1 MKKKFLSG
9 LMALAIA
16 IPCAFGLVGC
26 GEDPADPTTPPAT
39 HTHSYAVC
47 DEYLVV
53 EDKAYH
59 ATKKCDCGDYEKTEL
74 ADYII
79 ATPETAQE
87 ILDGEI
93 NNKTVVFA
101 SGEYGTLKVR
111 PTRETV
117 DKIYVYDVAN
127 PAVYGAEKTLDE
139 VKDTTTGSY
148 YYVRELNNVKFVG
161 AVGAEFKGVFSIQ
174 SKAYNVINYLN
185 NAGIGLDAEDDFD
198 IIRNIAVVDTNGN
211 GEIVAEDIAY
221 VDHITLESVMFEQM
235 NFTGKKG
242 RIFIGRTYDV
252 KVENIAVMNCSFVT
266 EEEWP
271 TTSYS
276 CSAVQLESQ
285 NITSEIKNIK
295 IENCVIDGH
304 YQGVRVGNAN
314 NVSIKNNTIKNS
326 THNLINIQG
335 SYTKG
340 GVLIEGNTLENGTD
354 RAIRFYVLDN
364 ATVVIKDNTFV
375 NASKSNGEILKAE
388 ASATGSS
395 IELDGNTYGG
405 VAITDATYT
414 TEETP
419 TIVVSKP
426 A

>member
-1 MKKKFLSG
+1 MKKKIFSVFT
-9 LMALAIA
+9 ALCLAL
-16 IPCAFGLVGC
+16 PLAFGLVGC
-26 GEDPADPTTPPAT
+26 GDDPADPPAT
-39 HTHSYAVC
+39 HTHAYSTC
-47 DEYLVV
+47 DEYVVV

-59 ATKKCDCGDYEKTEL
+59 ATEKCSCGDYKKTEL
-74 ADYII
+74 EDYII
-79 ATPETAQE
+79 ATPETAQ
-87 ILDGEI
+87 IVLDGNI

-101 SGEYGTLKVR
+101 SGEYGTLKIR

-117 DKIYVYDVAN
+117 DKIHVYDVVN
-127 PAVYGAEKTLDE
+127 PTEFGAEKTLDE

-148 YYVRELNNVKFVG
+148 HYVRELNNVKFVG

-174 SKAYNVINYLN
+174 SKKYNVYDYFG
-185 NAGIGLDAEDDFD
+185 NAGLGLEDETDFD

-211 GEIVAEDIAY
+211 ADIVVNDIAY
-221 VDHITLESVMFEQM
+221 ADHVKINTVMFEKM
-235 NFTGKKG
+235 NFSGKKG
-242 RIFIGRTYDV
+242 RIFVGREYDAT
-252 KVENIAVMNCSFVT
+252 VENVAVIGCSFVT

-276 CSAVQLESQ
+276 CSAVQFEVLNGTAEM
-285 NITSEIKNIK
+285 KNIK

-304 YQGVRVGNAN
+304 YQGVRVANGN

-354 RAIRFYVLDN
+354 RAIRFYVLDD
-364 ATVVIKDNTFV
+364 ATVVIKDNAFV

-388 ASATGSS
+388 SSAAGSS

>member
-93 NNKTVVFA
+93 NGKTVVLS

-117 DKIYVYDVAN
+117 DKIYAYDVAN
-127 PAVYGAEKTLDE
+127 PTIYGAEKTLDE

-148 YYVRELNNVKFVG
+148 HYVRELNNVKFVG

-174 SKAYNVINYLN
+174 SKKYNVYDYFH
-185 NAGIGLDAEDDFD
+185 NAGMGLEEVEDFD
-198 IIRNIAVVDTNGN
+198 VIRNIAVVDTNGN
-211 GEIVAEDIAY
+211 ADIVANDVAY
-221 VDHITLESVMFEQM
+221 ADHINVDSVMFEKM
-235 NFTGKKG
+235 NFTGNKG
-242 RIFIGRTYDV
+242 RIFVGREYDAT
-252 KVENIAVMNCSFVT
+252 VENVAFMNCSFVT

-276 CSAVQLESQ
+276 CSAIQFEVLNGTAEM
-285 NITSEIKNIK
+285 KNIK
-295 IENCVIDGH
+295 VENCVIDGH
-304 YQGVRVGNAN
+304 HQGVRVANGN
-314 NVSIKNNTIKNS
+314 NVSIKNNVIKNS
-326 THNLINIQG
+326 THNLINLQG

-364 ATVVIKDNTFV
+364 ATVVIKDNAFV